1 MERREAL
8 RLLATGLALQVSP
21 RNLFAALQ
29 EARVVLGTQPGLRT
43 LDSHQNATV
52 TAIAELII
60 PATET
65 PGATD
70 VGVNQFIDLILTEWY
85 SDEERDC
92 FLKGL
97 ADVDART
104 QSLFEKKFVD
114 CPLRQ
119 RAEILAKLGEEMT
132 EEAEAVRDHARP
144 YRGSLPKPERN
155 FYYMMR
161 SLTLTGYYTSQEGAT
176 RELGFQVIPDHQ
188 DSCAD
193 EQEAKKEQQDQ

>member
-1 MERREAL
+1 
-8 RLLATGLALQVSP
+8 LLATGLALQLAP
-21 RNLFAALQ
+21 GNLLAALQ

-60 PATET
+60 PGTET

-70 VGVNQFIDLILTEWY
+70 IGVNQFIDLILTEWY

-97 ADVDART
+97 ADVDSRT

-114 CPLRQ
+114 CSLRQ
-119 RAEILAKLGEEMT
+119 RAEILAKLGAEMN
-132 EEAEAVRDHARP
+132 EAAEAARDQASP
-144 YRGSLPKPERN
+144 YRGSPPKPEKN

-161 SLTLTGYYTSQEGAT
+161 SLTLTGYYTSEEGAIK
-176 RELGFQVIPDHQ
+176 ELGFEVVPNHYA
-188 DSCAD
+188 SCAD
-193 EQEAKKEQQDQ
+193 DQEAKKDNQ